1 MGPNDGVTVLPP
13 YTVQLMFEDAMVR
26 RVNLEPELYGEV
38 FESLKDPVV
47 FAQVHI
53 EGGTIAWPNGADLA
67 LKFLYEAGDLICPP
81 AN

>member
-1 MGPNDGVTVLPP
+1 MFDDG
-13 YTVQLMFEDAMVR
+13 MVR
-26 RVNLEPELYGEV
+26 RVDLEPELDGEV
-38 FESLKDPVV
+38 FEPLKDPGF

-67 LKFLYEAGDLICPP
+67 TEFLYEAGELISPP